1 MNLGANITAFRTA
14 QGLSQEQLAQL
25 LGVSRQSVSK
35 WETGTATPDLVHLL
49 RLCEIFSV
57 SLDTLVGQ
65 QAAQPVPPVQAASPA
80 PASPQKQGL
89 AAHQTVG
96 IILLCMAFL
105 VMLVCIGMGARLL
118 EGAVFAVPFTL
129 CGLLCVTVH
138 FHPGLWCGW
147 ALYAMASLLLPMVSG
162 LTPLAVFNPL
172 LYTGLHHPA
181 SIAVSWL
188 MFLAF
193 AALCLYTGRAFSH
206 KPLRLRRR
214 HAVLA
219 ALWLVLYLLPILLVQ
234 MENMSIERQLAVS
247 RFSQLSRSLLTTCAG
262 IFLSRLAFSKKAAH

>member
-65 QAAQPVPPVQAASPA
+65 QAAQPVQAASPA

-105 VMLVCIGMGARLL
+105 VMLVCIGMGAQLL
-118 EGAVFAVPFTL
+118 EGAVFAVPFAL
-129 CGLLCVTVH
+129 CGIICISVASR
-138 FHPGLWCGW
+138 PGLWCGW

-206 KPLRLRRR
+206 KPLQLSRR
-214 HAVLA
+214 HAVYI
-219 ALWLVLYLLPILLVQ
+219 ALWLAVYLLPILLVQ

-247 RFSQLSRSLLTTCAG
+247 RFCLLSRSLLTTCAG
-262 IFLSRLAFSKKAAH
+262 IFLSRLAFSKKTAH

>member
-65 QAAQPVPPVQAASPA
+65 QAAQPAPPVQAASPA
-80 PASPQKQGL
+80 PASQQKQGL

-105 VMLVCIGMGARLL
+105 VMLVCIGMGAQLL
-118 EGAVFAVPFTL
+118 EGAVFAVPFAL
-129 CGLLCVTVH
+129 CGIICISVASR
-138 FHPGLWCGW
+138 PGLWCGW

-193 AALCLYTGRAFSH
+193 AALCLYTGKAFSH

-219 ALWLVLYLLPILLVQ
+219 ALWLVLYLLPIVLVQ
-234 MENMSIERQLAVS
+234 LQGMELEQQLRIIHFTNITRTVLVTA
-247 RFSQLSRSLLTTCAG
+247 AG
-262 IFLSRLAFSKKAAH
+262 IFAARLFFSKGK

>member
-1 MNLGANITAFRTA
+1 MNLGANITSLRTA

-35 WETGTATPDLVHLL
+35 WETDAATPDLQHLL
-49 RLCEIFSV
+49 RLGEIFSV

-65 QAAQPVPPVQAASPA
+65 QAAPSAPPVQAASPV

-118 EGAVFAVPFTL
+118 EGAVFAVPFAL

-162 LTPLAVFNPL
+162 VTPLAVFSPL

-188 MFLAF
+188 MFLSV
-193 AALCLYTGRAFSH
+193 AALCLYTGRVFSA

-214 HAVLA
+214 HAVWA
-219 ALWLVLYLLPILLVQ
+219 ALWLALYLLPIMLVQ
-234 MENMSIERQLAVS
+234 RQGMELEQQLRIIHFTNIS
-247 RFSQLSRSLLTTCAG
+247 RTVLVTAAG
-262 IFLSRLAFSKKAAH
+262 IFAARLFFSKGK

>member
-80 PASPQKQGL
+80 PASQQKQGL

-118 EGAVFAVPFTL
+118 EGLFFALPFAL
-129 CGLLCVTVH
+129 CGIICISVASR
-138 FHPGLWCGW
+138 PGLWCGW
-147 ALYAMASLLLPMVSG
+147 ALYALFTLLLPLTTG
-162 LTPLAVFNPL
+162 ATPLAVFNPM
-172 LYTGLHHPA
+172 LYTGHIHPL

-188 MFLAF
+188 MFLSL
-193 AALCLYTGRAFSH
+193 AALCLYTGKAFSH
-206 KPLRLRRR
+206 KPLQLSRR
-214 HAVLA
+214 HAVYI
-219 ALWLVLYLLPILLVQ
+219 ALWLAVYLLPILLVQ

-247 RFSQLSRSLLTTCAG
+247 RFSLLSRSLLTTCAG
-262 IFLSRLAFSKKAAH
+262 IFMSRLAFSKKTAH